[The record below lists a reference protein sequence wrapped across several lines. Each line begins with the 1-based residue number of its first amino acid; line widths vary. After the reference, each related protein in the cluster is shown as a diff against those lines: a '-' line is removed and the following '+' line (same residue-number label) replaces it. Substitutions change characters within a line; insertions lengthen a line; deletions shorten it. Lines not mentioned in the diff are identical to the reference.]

1 VSFLDDYKNQRARRR
16 VRREARGLCRE
27 TRRAVKRYSYK
38 IPDDARR
45 ELLAGADALERATEQ
60 TDHDALCSALVKLD
74 DQVDRLV
81 PFTRKST
88 FREYAESI
96 GVAVMIA
103 LFLRAFVV
111 EAFKIPSGSM
121 IPTMEVGDHIF
132 VNKFIY
138 GIRIPFT
145 KIKFFEYRAPK
156 RGEVI
161 VFIYPREP
169 DKDFIKRIVGVAG
182 DTIEVRDDDHVYV
195 NGAKIPH
202 RPHLGDCQYS
212 DFDETSGQ
220 WELHDHCVQMEESL
234 EGVQY
239 LTVYEESGIHDFPNW
254 GVCDTYVRGT
264 KGAEEHPFHWLCSSR
279 ERDGPYRVPE
289 GHVFVMGD
297 NRNNSHDSRFWGP
310 VPIENIKGKA
320 LVVWW
325 SSGGPDGVRWG
336 RLGKL
341 VD

>member
-1 VSFLDDYKNQRARRR
+1 MSFWTDYKNRRAERR

-27 TRRAVKRYSYK
+27 TRRAVRRYSYK
-38 IPDDARR
+38 IPDEARK
-45 ELLAGADALERATEQ
+45 ELLAGADALEKATEG
-60 TDHDALCSALVKLD
+60 TDHDAICTALVKLD

-88 FREYAESI
+88 FREYTESI

-182 DTIEVRDDDHVYV
+182 DRIEVREDHVYV
-195 NGAKIPH
+195 NGHKVPQH
-202 RPHLGDCQYS
+202 PMPGPCVYLDY
-212 DFDETSGQ
+212 DENGGH
-220 WELHDHCVQMEESL
+220 WERHEQCVRNEEQL
-234 EGVQY
+234 EGVDY
-239 LTVYEESGIHDFPNW
+239 VTVYEEAGVHDFPNW
-254 GVCDTYVRGT
+254 QVCDTYVRGT
-264 KGAEEHPFHWLCSSR
+264 KGIEEHPFHWLCRGKER
-279 ERDGPYRVPE
+279 EGPYVVPE
-289 GHVFVMGD
+289 DHVFVMGD